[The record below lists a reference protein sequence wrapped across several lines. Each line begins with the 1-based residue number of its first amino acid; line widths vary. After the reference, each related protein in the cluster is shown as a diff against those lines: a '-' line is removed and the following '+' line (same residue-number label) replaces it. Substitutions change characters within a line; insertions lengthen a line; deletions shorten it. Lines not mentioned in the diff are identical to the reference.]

1 MKNIPESIVKAGH
14 PDFPILDQIARFVL
28 NRAGGKTALEEKL
41 PALVRDAVD
50 FVLDPVRTG
59 RTRLSD
65 LDNVEKTFIGLKVE
79 HFIRDML
86 DVPKG
91 LRDLIIDGM
100 DVDVKNTTRESWMIP
115 PEIYRSEEPCI
126 VVAFDEQDQRCW
138 MGVMLARDAYLNSP
152 NQDKKRSVR
161 KGAFKNILWLVNEAP
176 YPRGHWEGL
185 DMQRF
190 RELREI
196 SGGTKRAAQFFRENI
211 GRPVHRS
218 VIQALLF
225 DQRDYMK
232 RLRGNQ
238 GARDILRTEG
248 IALLSGF
255 YDKAALR
262 ILKAP
267 RTGDDEM
274 IAVSPRNETDLSYLR
289 RTKLID

>member
-1 MKNIPESIVKAGH
+1 MRNIPESIVKAGH
-14 PDFPILDQIARFVL
+14 PDFSVLDQIAGFVL
-28 NRAGGKTALEEKL
+28 ERTGGKTSLEERL
-41 PALVRDAVD
+41 PALIRDAVD
-50 FVLDPVRTG
+50 FVLDPIRTG
-59 RTRLSD
+59 RTRLAD

-91 LRDLIIDGM
+91 LRDLVIDGM
-100 DVDVKNTTRESWMIP
+100 DVDVKNTTRDTWMIP

-138 MGVMLARDAYLNSP
+138 MGVLLARDAYLNSP
-152 NQDKKRSVR
+152 NQDKKRSV
-161 KGAFKNILWLVNEAP
+161 KKSAFKNILWLVEEAP
-176 YPRGHWEGL
+176 YPKGHWDGL
-185 DMQRF
+185 DMRRF
-190 RELREI
+190 RDLREI
-196 SGGTKRAAQFFRENI
+196 DGGTKRAAQFFRENI
-211 GRPVHRS
+211 RRPVHRS

-262 ILKAP
+262 ALKAP
-267 RTGDDEM
+267 HTGDDEM
-274 IAVSPRNETDLSYLR
+274 IAISPRDRAELDYLKQ
-289 RTKLID
+289 TKLID